1 MKLVFFGDSITD
13 MSRNRETADGNVH
26 SYGKGFVFLVA
37 AELLG
42 RNPKEYTV
50 VNRGFAGDH
59 IYDLYARLKRDVWN
73 EEPDVVTILIGINDV
88 EGERNPCGTSDARF
102 EKIYRMLIE
111 ETREKVPNVQ
121 FILCAPFHLYVSEEK
136 CPQGVLAVV
145 NKPNKD
151 LVSPNGK
158 CLLLDGVSDPSN
170 VGAILRTAAAAGY
183 NEVYMTDDSADAYS
197 NKAVRASMTGVLR
210 VNVMRAPRERLLEV
224 INVPL
229 WIADMNGESVFTAKP
244 NGDFCLVIGNEGNG
258 VSRQVKDKA
267 SFTVSIPMD
276 NGVESLNAAVSAGIL
291 MYNLKNKV

>member
-1 MKLVFFGDSITD
+1 MITSKQNALIKEIKSLADKKFRDRLGVFVIEGTKSVKEAVELGLSIRNIIATEKGAVAISHLNLNVETVTD
-13 MSRNRETADGNVH
+13 
-26 SYGKGFVFLVA
+26 
-37 AELLG
+37 
-42 RNPKEYTV
+42 
-50 VNRGFAGDH
+50 
-59 IYDLYARLKRDVWN
+59 DL
-73 EEPDVVTILIGINDV
+73 
-88 EGERNPCGTSDARF
+88 F
-102 EKIYRMLIE
+102 
-111 ETREKVPNVQ
+111 
-121 FILCAPFHLYVSEEK
+121 LYVSEEK

-224 INVPL
+224 INLPL

>member
-136 CPQGVLAVV
+136 SKQYQERCRQIPVYEEIVTRLAKEY
-145 NKPNKD
+145 NCKA
-151 LVSPNGK
+151 
-158 CLLLDGVSDPSN
+158 LLLQKAFESEASKFGAEHYIPDGTHPSE
-170 VGAILRTAAAAGY
+170 AG
-183 NEVYMTDDSADAYS
+183 S
-197 NKAVRASMTGVLR
+197 K
-210 VNVMRAPRERLLEV
+210 
-224 INVPL
+224 I
-229 WIADMNGESVFTAKP
+229 IADEWLKVFA
-244 NGDFCLVIGNEGNG
+244 E
-258 VSRQVKDKA
+258 
-267 SFTVSIPMD
+267 
-276 NGVESLNAAVSAGIL
+276 VE
-291 MYNLKNKV
+291 KERKQ